1 MVLINK
7 MEVVYSDECLLHD
20 PPTQIRHGEETVY
33 PESPARLKSIKSFID
48 AHAEFTVLSPRDYTI
63 QPVLAVHKPDFVQF
77 LKDIYQEWVDEGHS
91 PEAVVGEVF
100 AHPSFLRHLG
110 DQWKTTAQSSA
121 SSKYGTYVF
130 DVSAVLMKYTWQ
142 STYTSAQVVL
152 TAAHQLL
159 RQRESNEHPVS
170 VYAMCRPPGHHAGQD
185 VAGGF
190 CFVNNVAVAARFLQ
204 NHTLQDMD
212 RFLENGELPVSQS
225 KKQKILIVDI
235 DYHQLSALF
244 SLCQVLTEDL
254 CSGNGTQ
261 TIFYNDP
268 SVFYI
273 SLHCSPDYPYF
284 TGSEAEIGI
293 GPGTGY
299 NINIPLSKTTTDA
312 EYLGALTDVLNR
324 ATVTEFGADIV
335 ICSLGVDTW
344 HEDPIAGMKLES
356 LDTYGKI
363 GHLFK
368 TSKSCEGRPVLFV
381 QEGGYTV
388 SRLGDLVGQVL
399 LGYKN

>member
-130 DVSAVLMKYTWQ
+130 DVSAVLMK
-142 STYTSAQVVL
+142 
-152 TAAHQLL
+152 
-159 RQRESNEHPVS
+159 
-170 VYAMCRPPGHHAGQD
+170 C
-185 VAGGF
+185 F